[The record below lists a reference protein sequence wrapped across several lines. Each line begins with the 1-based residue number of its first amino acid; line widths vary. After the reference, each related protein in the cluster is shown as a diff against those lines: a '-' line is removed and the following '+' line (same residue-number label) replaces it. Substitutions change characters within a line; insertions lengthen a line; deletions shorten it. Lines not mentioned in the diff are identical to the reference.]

1 MQTVSVEIVADK
13 ETSSYLQA
21 TDQDM
26 GVSQQELRKD
36 PEQPSEPVD
45 THVRPYSKIR
55 QKQLKKLHAS
65 RQSELGLS
73 NQTGKKKRPGPR
85 LRNALKAEAAA
96 KALETAKANGQ
107 GPAGKS
113 TTLAGGSSDVA
124 AAAGPGTIEQSPRKK
139 RKKRRKTLSGS
150 IAAEQE

>member
-1 MQTVSVEIVADK
+1 MADN

-45 THVRPYSKIR
+45 MHVRPYSKIR

-73 NQTGKKKRPGPR
+73 SQTGKKKRPGPR

-96 KALETAKANGQ
+96 KALETANTDNQ
-107 GPAGKS
+107 GPAGRS
-113 TTLAGGSSDVA
+113 TTLPGESSDVA
-124 AAAGPGTIEQSPRKK
+124 AAAGPGTMEQSARKK
-139 RKKRRKTLSGS
+139 RKKRRKSLSGS
-150 IAAEQE
+150 LAAEQE